1 VRAQINL
8 ASAPFRRDR
17 LTIVASSAVAG
28 ILIVLLAGLVSMYV
42 RDRQSMQ
49 ASLTNL
55 ESLNRQLAVLG
66 AQQRKLDAQLREPR
80 NADVLERSQFIN
92 ALLYRKGISWT
103 KLFGDLE
110 TVLPPNVRVI
120 SVRPQVD
127 SQDRIYLD
135 MVVGADAQPPIINLL
150 TKFETSDLFGST
162 AVYGILPPSQTD
174 PLFRYR
180 VSVSYAQRL

>member
-1 VRAQINL
+1 MRAQINL
-8 ASAPFRRDR
+8 ATEPFRRDR
-17 LTIVASSAVAG
+17 LTIVASSAAAG
-28 ILIVLLAGLVSMYV
+28 LLIVLFAALVSMAV

-49 ASLTNL
+49 ASLSNL
-55 ESLNRQLAVLG
+55 DSLNHQLDLIN
-66 AQQRKLDAQLREPR
+66 AQQRKLDAQLREPG

-110 TVLPPNVRVI
+110 KVVPPNVRVI
-120 SVRPQVD
+120 SIRPQAD
-127 SQDRIYLD
+127 SRDHIYLD
-135 MVVGADAQPPIINLL
+135 MVVGADSQPPIINLL
-150 TKFETSDLFGST
+150 TKFEASDLFGQT

-180 VSVSYAQRL
+180 VSVNYAQKL